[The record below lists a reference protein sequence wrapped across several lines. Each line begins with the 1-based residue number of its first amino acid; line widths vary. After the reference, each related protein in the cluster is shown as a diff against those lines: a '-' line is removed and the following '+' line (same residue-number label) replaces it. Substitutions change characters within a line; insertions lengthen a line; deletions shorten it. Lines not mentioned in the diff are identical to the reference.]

1 MAWGPGEPRRDDPFG
16 KAERAVRDAV
26 AAGWWP
32 SARPGQ
38 REHALAGQVVELP
51 DGTQWLFGAWAR
63 WYRKHPGDTQWY
75 LCPPPY
81 AKQVRRAGKQA
92 PPASPPPPHVVPLG
106 PDFTAAGPVALPLFG
121 SDLGALTAPVRAT
134 LESAASLNAQD
145 HPLPENPPR
154 WLADFAPTVPS
165 TVAACWGTALWCAA
179 SPVFD
184 AREDAKLLGLWDPY
198 RANPL
203 PRIEGPR
210 WLTPPTLEELAA
222 LYVERLRAHRV
233 EAAVVVLRTMW
244 ATASVLR
251 EEPRFAARAEALLA
265 ILGST
270 LADPQVD
277 YGALPHGDAAV
288 AQLWIT
294 RCPPHLTAALRME
307 SSPGDGFRH
316 AFYDFSQT
324 LVAAAGDPGDAAF
337 VEPRL
342 IAASL
347 LAAELSVIRQDVVQE
362 VSRWLDPELRFTV
375 QAMVGQPGHPLR
387 RRFWP
392 EANRLPEQLRAGT
405 AANREEV
412 LAALYSL
419 DLAWCRL
426 GGGIP
431 ARPRGFP
438 AAIAVLA
445 EHIGPDR
452 ATATTPPPASPS
464 WPSQP
469 SGTGQSAQPSQQAA
483 QWGPQAAAAHAGQA
497 AQGDPAQAAQQATP
511 WGPQGDPAQAG
522 QQAAQQ
528 STPWSP
534 QGDPAQPG
542 QQGTPWGPQGGAAH
556 AGQQPA
562 QGDPAQPGQQ
572 AAQHQGT
579 PWGPQGDAAQGGPW
593 GPQADPAQPGQQGAQ
608 WGPQGDAAQAGQQ
621 GGPRGPQGD
630 AAQGGQQGAWGPQG
644 DAAQAGQQ
652 GGQWGPQGDGAQ
664 GGQQGAQW
672 GPQGE
677 AAQQGGPWGPQGE
690 GAQGAQQGSPE
701 QQAQWAAEQAAV
713 RRRAAAQRGP
723 TAEEF
728 AQNAGKAFEK
738 AWGKARRLGGKLLG
752 GGTPAAQPDAYTTG
766 PVGFDSPD
774 GPSQPPVPTPQAA
787 SRPTPAA
794 PEHGTRI
801 MSETMVGD
809 FLDFAPVPSRPVR
822 DIAPPP
828 EGPPEAATVTRRGVT
843 FVYDPRDD
851 AEAFLDAL
859 PAPTFAADST
869 QVYRAPTPDAP
880 LTMLDQNLATLLN
893 EPRPEAHP
901 PTPPSDPP
909 RTMVA
914 PPGAFAPTDPTQ
926 NDPPRTMV
934 APPGAFAPNDPAQ
947 NAQNNPPRTM
957 VAPPGAF
964 GLDVTPPDTPTQDT
978 PNPNTPGHSG
988 PAPGTPGQGG
998 SASGTPGHGGSAP
1011 GTPGHSGASSGAP
1024 GQGGSASGTPG
1035 HGGSASGAPGHGGAS
1050 SGAPGQGGAYQGT
1063 SGESVRNPGGQPHGT
1078 PAQGQQGV
1086 QGQGGQGQGQG
1097 QQGQGGQGQGQ
1108 GGQGQQGQGGQGFD
1122 PQATMLDQGGRT
1134 RTPEPFDPHAT
1145 MVDSRARR
1153 PVDPQS
1159 TMLDRG
1165 GRPEPSSNDPQST
1178 MLDQN
1183 ARTNQPAHGNQPAQ
1197 GSHGNH
1203 PAQPGQGNQPAH
1215 GAHGGQSG
1223 QGGPSGPGGQP
1234 AHGGHGNQ
1242 PAQGGSGNQPAKG
1255 GSGGQSGQAG
1265 PSGPGG
1271 QLVQGGHGGQPAQGG
1286 QVGQGGPGGQ
1296 PGQGGQGFD
1305 AQATMLDMGG
1315 ARGGGPQATMLDG
1328 GAPATRMETA
1338 YTGPVAVS
1346 VLLVG
1351 TPHTGQR
1358 RFARMISQIVSD
1370 GALEVRDAEELRG
1383 LALERLATLFD
1394 PGGSAVLLERLD
1406 VALLDANDPAVFL
1419 RTLRTVRARA
1429 RTPLIATCDPRS
1441 YRRIAEEHPELERVF
1456 RVYKLPELRDI
1467 EERTTLL
1474 RVLADERRASLDT
1487 VAWSAVREDL
1497 VRLRGPG
1504 DLTAA
1509 RLVETYLERAYN
1521 RALGRGGGAQERLV
1535 LQAAD
1540 FSGVAE
1546 SIEPALHPGGDVDG
1560 YLDILA
1566 DMVGLTSAK
1575 AEVERLAREA
1585 DGPLNLIFEGPP
1597 GTGKAT
1603 VAGLLAGIFGAL
1615 GVLPSGHLIQCRPEH
1630 IIGRDSL
1637 ETELRTAGIV
1647 RQAEGG
1653 VLLVQ
1658 KADGLTPEAVA
1669 ELFRGLREHPY
1680 MLVLAATDIDPF
1692 LTANPDIA
1700 ATFER
1705 VDFEAPTDR
1714 ELVQLFVKLAEKKLY
1729 MVDEELRL
1737 ELMTRF
1743 ARFRDNDEFVFG
1755 RTVHTWFDETVA
1767 RQARRIS
1774 SLTGADALTV
1784 ARLTTRDLPE
1794 SGLERLLG
1802 NLHQTHPPTPQ

>member
-1 MAWGPGEPRRDDPFG
+1 MAWGPGEQRRDDPFG
-16 KAERAVRDAV
+16 AAEQAVRDVVGAS
-26 AAGWWP
+26 WWP

-81 AKQVRRAGKQA
+81 AAHVRGSGKQA
-92 PPASPPPPHVVPLG
+92 QPGSPPPPHVVPIG
-106 PDFTAAGPVALPLFG
+106 PDFTARAAAVLPPFG
-121 SDLGALTAPVRAT
+121 ADLGALTGRVRAT
-134 LESAASLNAQD
+134 LESAATLNAQD
-145 HPLPENPPR
+145 HPLPENPAR
-154 WLADFAPTVPS
+154 WIADFLPTVPS
-165 TVAACWGTALWCAA
+165 TVAACWGTVLWCAA
-179 SPVFD
+179 APVFD
-184 AREDAKLLGLWDPY
+184 AREDAKLLGLWEPY
-198 RANPL
+198 RTAPL
-203 PRIEGPR
+203 PRIDGPR
-210 WLTPPTLEELAA
+210 WLTPPTLAELAS

-277 YGALPHGDAAV
+277 YGALPHGDVAV

-294 RCPPHLTAALRME
+294 RCPPHLTSALRVE

-316 AFYDFSQT
+316 AFYDFAQT
-324 LVAAAGDPGDAAF
+324 LVAAAGEPGGAAF

-342 IAASL
+342 IAAAL
-347 LAAELSVIRQDVVQE
+347 LAADLSVVRQDVVQE

-375 QAMVGQPGHPLR
+375 QAMVAQAGHPLR

-392 EANRLPEQLRAGT
+392 EANRLPEPLRAGT
-405 AANREEV
+405 AAQREEV
-412 LAALYSL
+412 LAALCAL

-445 EHIGPDR
+445 ELVGVER
-452 ATATTPPPASPS
+452 ATATTPAPPPQA
-464 WPSQP
+464 WGAQP
-469 SGTGQSAQPSQQAA
+469 SAGTGQRPQPQDA
-483 QWGPQAAAAHAGQA
+483 
-497 AQGDPAQAAQQATP
+497 PAQAGWSPQGPGQDAPGQAGWNPQQGQAQDAAAQAAWSPQQGQPQDAPAQGGWNPRQSQQQPQPGAPWGAQQPAGAGTPWSPQAGGPEGTPQGGPAQGQQNAP
-511 WGPQGDPAQAG
+511 WGPQGDQGAAG
-522 QQAAQQ
+522 PQDQAAAL
-528 STPWSP
+528 
-534 QGDPAQPG
+534 D
-542 QQGTPWGPQGGAAH
+542 
-556 AGQQPA
+556 
-562 QGDPAQPGQQ
+562 
-572 AAQHQGT
+572 
-579 PWGPQGDAAQGGPW
+579 
-593 GPQADPAQPGQQGAQ
+593 
-608 WGPQGDAAQAGQQ
+608 
-621 GGPRGPQGD
+621 
-630 AAQGGQQGAWGPQG
+630 
-644 DAAQAGQQ
+644 
-652 GGQWGPQGDGAQ
+652 
-664 GGQQGAQW
+664 
-672 GPQGE
+672 
-677 AAQQGGPWGPQGE
+677 
-690 GAQGAQQGSPE
+690 
-701 QQAQWAAEQAAV
+701 QQAQPAEPGV
-713 RRRAAAQRGP
+713 RRPGAAQRGP
-723 TAEEF
+723 TAEEL
-728 AQNAGKAFEK
+728 AQNAGKVFEK
-738 AWGKARRLGGKLLG
+738 AWGRARRLGGRLLG
-752 GGTPAAQPDAYTTG
+752 GGEPGPQPDAYSTG
-766 PVGFDSPD
+766 PIGFDRPD
-774 GPSQPPVPTPQAA
+774 GPSQPPVPTPQAE

-794 PEHGTRI
+794 PVHGTQV

-809 FLDFAPVPSRPVR
+809 FLDYAPVPARPVR

-843 FVYDPRDD
+843 FVHDPRDD
-851 AEAFLDAL
+851 AAAFLDAL
-859 PAPTFAADST
+859 PAPVFAADST
-869 QVYRAPTPDAP
+869 QVYRAPTPDSP
-880 LTMLDQNLATLLN
+880 LTMLDQDVAGLL
-893 EPRPEAHP
+893 REARGP
-901 PTPPSDPP
+901 Q
-909 RTMVA
+909 
-914 PPGAFAPTDPTQ
+914 PG
-926 NDPPRTMV
+926 
-934 APPGAFAPNDPAQ
+934 PAE
-947 NAQNNPPRTM
+947 PPRTM

-964 GLDVTPPDTPTQDT
+964 GPAAQPGPASAQPGEPPRTMVAPPGAFGPAAAEPAEPPRTMVAPPGALGLDDGSDPTVPDGQGDGSGFDPAATMLDRGGPRRPAGEPADAQA
-978 PNPNTPGHSG
+978 SG
-988 PAPGTPGQGG
+988 PDRAGEGRGG
-998 SASGTPGHGGSAP
+998 DA
-1011 GTPGHSGASSGAP
+1011 
-1024 GQGGSASGTPG
+1024 
-1035 HGGSASGAPGHGGAS
+1035 
-1050 SGAPGQGGAYQGT
+1050 
-1063 SGESVRNPGGQPHGT
+1063 
-1078 PAQGQQGV
+1078 
-1086 QGQGGQGQGQG
+1086 
-1097 QQGQGGQGQGQ
+1097 
-1108 GGQGQQGQGGQGFD
+1108 GFD
-1122 PQATMLDQGGRT
+1122 PQATMLDQGG
-1134 RTPEPFDPHAT
+1134 P
-1145 MVDSRARR
+1145 RR
-1153 PVDPQS
+1153 PAG
-1159 TMLDRG
+1159 T
-1165 GRPEPSSNDPQST
+1165 
-1178 MLDQN
+1178 
-1183 ARTNQPAHGNQPAQ
+1183 PADAPT
-1197 GSHGNH
+1197 SMD
-1203 PAQPGQGNQPAH
+1203 
-1215 GAHGGQSG
+1215 
-1223 QGGPSGPGGQP
+1223 QGGPRRP
-1234 AHGGHGNQ
+1234 AEA
-1242 PAQGGSGNQPAKG
+1242 P
-1255 GSGGQSGQAG
+1255 
-1265 PSGPGG
+1265 
-1271 QLVQGGHGGQPAQGG
+1271 
-1286 QVGQGGPGGQ
+1286 
-1296 PGQGGQGFD
+1296 FD
-1305 AQATMLDMGG
+1305 AQATMLDQGG
-1315 ARGGGPQATMLDG
+1315 ARRPAGDSGEPPATMLDRPARGGGAAFDPNATMFDPGRPADPQATVFDAGAGAATRFDG
-1328 GAPATRMETA
+1328 GPGPAATRMEPA

-1358 RFARMISQIVSD
+1358 RLARMISGIVSD
-1370 GALEVRDAEELRG
+1370 GALVVRDAEDLRG

-1441 YRRIAEEHPELERVF
+1441 YRRIAEEHPELARVF

-1487 VAWSAVREDL
+1487 VAWAAVREDL

-1504 DLTAA
+1504 DLTGA

-1521 RALGRGGGAQERLV
+1521 RALGRGGGARERLV
-1535 LQAAD
+1535 LEAAD

-1560 YLDILA
+1560 YLDLLA
-1566 DMVGLTSAK
+1566 DMIGLETAK
-1575 AEVERLAREA
+1575 AEIERLAREA
-1585 DGPLNLIFEGPP
+1585 EAPVNLIFEGPP

-1630 IIGRDSL
+1630 IVGRDTL

-1705 VDFEAPTDR
+1705 VDFTPPSDR

-1743 ARFRDNDEFVFG
+1743 ARFRDSEQFAFG
-1755 RTVHTWFDETVA
+1755 RTVHTWFDDTVA

-1774 SLTGADALTV
+1774 GLTGADALTV

-1794 SGLERLLG
+1794 SGLERMLG
-1802 NLHQTHPPTPQ
+1802 DLQQTRRPEGD